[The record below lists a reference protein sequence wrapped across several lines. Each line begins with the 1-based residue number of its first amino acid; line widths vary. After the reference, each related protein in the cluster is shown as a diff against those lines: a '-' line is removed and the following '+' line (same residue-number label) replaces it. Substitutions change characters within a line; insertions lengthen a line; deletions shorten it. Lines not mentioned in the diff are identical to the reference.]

1 MILLF
6 CKERNYFS
14 ENYLC
19 MNSDSNSH
27 LKADLKL
34 YRGYASDKLLVVF
47 GHVFKKPATKLS
59 EKTKFKHA
67 YSVLRTFRRKTISNA
82 DVYLHFNNNKIHTKT
97 LKDGYFRFSI
107 PLQVSFQDNSES
119 GWNKV
124 EVELKHEGK
133 SVKRT
138 TEILRPY
145 DGKLAFISDIDDTFL
160 ISHTNNL
167 FKKLY
172 VLLWRNVNDRKI
184 FEDVTAHYDLL
195 SKSGQEDGET
205 NAFFYVSSSEWNL
218 YNFIEQFTKIHQLP
232 KAVIKL
238 KSIKT
243 SLSDFLFTGRGNH
256 DHKFAKIKEII
267 EFYPHLSFV
276 LLGDDSQADPSIYEQ
291 VCKTFPQNIKAIY
304 IRQTQKHKKKETQK
318 ILHNLESL
326 GVKTCYFIKSE
337 KAMLH
342 SKEIGIV

>member
-1 MILLF
+1 MKSELN
-6 CKERNYFS
+6 RN
-14 ENYLC
+14 LQ
-19 MNSDSNSH
+19 
-27 LKADLKL
+27 ADLKV

-47 GHVFKKPATKLS
+47 GHVFKKTATTLS

-82 DVYLHFNNNKIHTKT
+82 DVYLYFNDKKTHTKT

-107 PLQVSFQDNSES
+107 PLQTSFQDDSES

-124 EVELKHEGK
+124 EVELNHEGK

-138 TEILRPY
+138 TEVFHPY

-172 VLLWRNVNDRKI
+172 VLLWRNVNNRQL
-184 FEDVTAHYDLL
+184 FEDVTAHYQLL
-195 SKSGQEDGET
+195 SKAGQESGET

-218 YNFIEQFTKIHQLP
+218 YNFIEQFTKIHNLP

-243 SLSDFLFTGRGNH
+243 SLSDFLFTGRGSHN
-256 DHKFAKIKEII
+256 HKFQKIKEII
-267 EFYPHLSFV
+267 EFYPHLKFV
-276 LLGDDSQADPSIYEQ
+276 LMGDDSQADPLIYEQ
-291 VCKTFPQNIKAIY
+291 ICKTFPQNIKAVY
-304 IRQTQKHKKKETQK
+304 IRQTEKSKKNTTQK
-318 ILHNLESL
+318 ILQNLESL
-326 GVKTCYFIKSE
+326 EVKTCYFLRSE
-337 KAMLH
+337 KAILH
-342 SKEIGIV
+342 SREIGIV

>member
-1 MILLF
+1 M
-6 CKERNYFS
+6 
-14 ENYLC
+14 
-19 MNSDSNSH
+19 H
-27 LKADLKL
+27 LDTNDNLASTSQKKLKSDLKV

-47 GHVFKKPATKLS
+47 GHVFKKTATTLS

-82 DVYLHFNNNKIHTKT
+82 DVYLYFNNKKIHTKT

-107 PLQVSFQDNSES
+107 PLHDSFQDDFEN
-119 GWNKV
+119 GWNTV
-124 EVELKHEGK
+124 EIELNHEGK

-184 FEDVTAHYDLL
+184 FEDVTAHYQQL
-195 SKSGQEDGET
+195 SLAGQEKGET

-218 YNFIEQFTKIHQLP
+218 YNFIERFIQIQNLP
-232 KAVIKL
+232 KGVIKL
-238 KSIKT
+238 KTIKT

-256 DHKFAKIKEII
+256 NHKFDKIKEII
-267 EFYPHLSFV
+267 EFYPHLEFV
-276 LLGDDSQADPSIYEQ
+276 LLGDDSQADPTVYEQ
-291 VCKTFPQNIKAIY
+291 ICKTFPQNIKAIY
-304 IRQTQKHKKKETQK
+304 IRRTQKSKKYSTQK
-318 ILHNLESL
+318 ILQNLESL
-326 GVKTCYFIKSE
+326 DIKTCYFLKSE
-337 KAMLH
+337 QAILH

>member
-1 MILLF
+1 MSLDTNNNLTA
-6 CKERNYFS
+6 KKK
-14 ENYLC
+14 
-19 MNSDSNSH
+19 
-27 LKADLKL
+27 LKSDLKV

-47 GHVFKKPATKLS
+47 GHVFKKTPVPLS

-82 DVYLHFNNNKIHTKT
+82 DVYLYFNNKKIHTKT

-107 PLQVSFQDNSES
+107 PLQTAFQNDAES

-124 EVELKHEGK
+124 EVELNHEGK
-133 SVKRT
+133 SVRRT
-138 TEILRPY
+138 AEILRPY

-184 FEDVTAHYDLL
+184 FEEVTAHYDLL
-195 SKSGQEDGET
+195 SKSGQENGET

-218 YNFIEQFTKIHQLP
+218 YNFIERFTKIHNLP

-243 SLSDFLFTGRGNH
+243 SLSDFLFTGRGSHNH
-256 DHKFAKIKEII
+256 KLAKIKEII
-267 EFYPHLSFV
+267 EFYPHLKFV
-276 LLGDDSQADPSIYEQ
+276 LLGDDSQADPTIYEDI
-291 VCKTFPQNIKAIY
+291 CKTFPQNIKAIY
-304 IRQTQKHKKKETQK
+304 IRQTQKKQKNSTQK
-318 ILHNLESL
+318 ILQNLESL
-326 GVKTCYFIKSE
+326 DVKTCYFRKSE
-337 KAMLH
+337 EAILH